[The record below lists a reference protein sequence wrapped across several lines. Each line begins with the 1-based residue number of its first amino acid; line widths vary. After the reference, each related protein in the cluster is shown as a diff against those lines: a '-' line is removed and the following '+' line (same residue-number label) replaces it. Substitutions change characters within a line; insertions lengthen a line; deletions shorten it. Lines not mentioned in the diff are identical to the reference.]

1 MFEPKRA
8 GAQRLVAAPPGG
20 RWCSEPLRARGA
32 ASCGFPGAARRS
44 PPWPPRGPPR
54 GGCVFS
60 PGSAPDPWKGWSPG
74 RGTGKNA
81 SGERARRGRGW
92 SPGGTGPAR
101 TRVRSVFWEQEG
113 RLHRG
118 AELENSG
125 CGERF
130 RWRERC
136 SASSRLPQPRP
147 TPSPAPCGP
156 LCETNCVS
164 GPRVCRTELARACRR
179 SPCPHPSRSPEKEPA
194 PSEPRIRRGPVSWV
208 GAGWGGPVLLLGG
221 QTQTRGVRWSERMR
235 DFARGRLLRT
245 SRPPRA
251 ARKASESPVIKLVGI
266 PSTVP

>member
-1 MFEPKRA
+1 MSPRVLVLNGWSRPLRAAA
-8 GAQRLVAAPPGG
+8 GAQNPCAPAGRPPAGSPAPRAGHRRDHHRDRREEAA
-20 RWCSEPLRARGA
+20 
-32 ASCGFPGAARRS
+32 FS
-44 PPWPPRGPPR
+44 P
-54 GGCVFS
+54 

-81 SGERARRGRGW
+81 SGERARRRRGW

-164 GPRVCRTELARACRR
+164 GPRVCRR

-251 ARKASESPVIKLVGI
+251 ARKASESPIIKFVGI

>member
-1 MFEPKRA
+1 MRA

-113 RLHRG
+113 RLHWG

-136 SASSRLPQPRP
+136 SASSRIPQPRP

-164 GPRVCRTELARACRR
+164 GPRVCRR

-194 PSEPRIRRGPVSWV
+194 QSEPRIRRGPGSWV
-208 GAGWGGPVLLLGG
+208 GAGWGGARAAAGG
-221 QTQTRGVRWSERMR
+221 SNADPRGALERKDAGLRPREASEDIAPAARSSEGVRIADNKISWDSIH
-235 DFARGRLLRT
+235 G
-245 SRPPRA
+245 PP
-251 ARKASESPVIKLVGI
+251 
-266 PSTVP
+266 